1 MAEPKKE
8 LTPAQ
13 KAKKV
18 ADDRKKETLRL
29 KQSKEREALHKS
41 LKNHHNSK
49 NVYINHRKLKEI
61 SINKQ
66 NPKMQKSLLWI
77 P

>member
-29 KQSKEREALHKS
+29 NS
-41 LKNHHNSK
+41 LKK
-49 NVYINHRKLKEI
+49 EKLFINL
-61 SINKQ
+61 
-66 NPKMQKSLLWI
+66 
-77 P
+77 

>member
-29 KQSKEREALHKS
+29 KQSK
-41 LKNHHNSK
+41 
-49 NVYINHRKLKEI
+49 
-61 SINKQ
+61 
-66 NPKMQKSLLWI
+66 
-77 P
+77 